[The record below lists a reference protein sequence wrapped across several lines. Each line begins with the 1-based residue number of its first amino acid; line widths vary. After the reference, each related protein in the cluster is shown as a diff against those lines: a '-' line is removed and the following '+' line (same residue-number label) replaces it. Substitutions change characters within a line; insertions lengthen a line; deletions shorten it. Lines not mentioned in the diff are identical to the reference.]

1 MWSAAYENGAGNILK
16 MAFYFSTL
24 AVCCFLTT
32 TILLSYTTY
41 GGSQLLLTAE
51 SNGLQNMKKVDRI
64 QKDVE
69 REQSKAALCKA
80 EELARKQQNELLRKE
95 KTMLE
100 RKEMEERTK
109 TLAEE
114 LTRKEQEELVMKE
127 KLPLEVLERA
137 KTSEALERAKTSE
150 ALERAK
156 ILAEKLTSKPQEEML
171 QEKAI
176 REREKMELDAKW
188 AADQMAKFKREKLAM
203 QELREA
209 NSRQLVRQKKST
221 LEMQETEEQSKSSA
235 VELAS
240 KQREPLISGNRSS
253 GVEREQSK
261 AAVCKAEELA
271 RKQQN
276 ELLRKEKTM
285 LERKEME
292 ERTKTLAE
300 ELTRKEQEELVMK
313 EKLPLE
319 VLERAKTSE
328 ALERAKTSEALERAK
343 ILAEKL
349 TSKPQEEMLQEKA
362 IREREKMELD
372 AKWAAD
378 QMAKFKREKLAMQ
391 ELREANSR
399 QLVRQKKSTLE
410 MQETEEQS
418 KSSAVELA
426 SKQRE
431 PLKEKNVQRQEA
443 DDRAMSAE
451 APDTEIGK
459 ALTRKEKAKLERKE
473 LMARA
478 KTAAEKLEKNQM
490 EQLERQKEE
499 ERERQEIEERF
510 KSATELLQK
519 AELMGKQ
526 VLERAKLSNEKLARK
541 EKRGLHWLGMK
552 REDVR
557 AKTADLATDQR
568 DELLKTENDTEE
580 SKERTK
586 VVRARPEFIQSPP
599 GFHDQNSRYLN
610 DSLEFQNFTKISATG
625 LECCLRKTFNFTDQ
639 LAGRDGFHTS
649 DFGWDFRA
657 CETWGD
663 SDCTLYCF
671 IIISCC
677 FLTVI
682 VLVACL
688 TLSAKAAQIIVA
700 HLVRISPKCVCV
712 AEEPS
717 RKVKVDKGK
726 AEEKSKKVAE
736 ERQQREEFVRNVKA
750 MLERQAADENAKRA
764 AEELAR
770 KRREDILRTEK
781 ADQERQ
787 EAEKWLKRAAEELA
801 TKQRKLQ
808 EKAAREEAE
817 KSSKWAAEVLARRR
831 EELARQE
838 KSRLERKE
846 AEELAKR
853 EAEELATKRQKELAR
868 QEKTERERRDAKE
881 RARKDTEEA
890 ERIKEELIAKE
901 MVALSARTEALAG
914 KERAKLKD
922 ILSKALNAAF
932 VDDYQSSFHHIDN
945 ARVVWN
951 KGEQMGLGLAE
962 GQQLEVLEEVLKRM
976 ISRSSS
982 NVHHWS
988 ERDVHDYLCVASGR
1002 LSLPAPNLRD
1012 GPVNGKR
1019 FAESWKCFLPIWTEL
1034 GLNEFLQLQRIQDD
1048 LDRRLRESGLHVEPP
1063 PLHWKGCGRG
1073 ENPFAMRRVLLD
1085 SSSQEF
1091 FKVKQR

>member
-176 REREKMELDAKW
+176 REREE
-188 AADQMAKFKREKLAM
+188 
-203 QELREA
+203 
-209 NSRQLVRQKKST
+209 
-221 LEMQETEEQSKSSA
+221 
-235 VELAS
+235 
-240 KQREPLISGNRSS
+240 
-253 GVEREQSK
+253 
-261 AAVCKAEELA
+261 
-271 RKQQN
+271 
-276 ELLRKEKTM
+276 
-285 LERKEME
+285 
-292 ERTKTLAE
+292 
-300 ELTRKEQEELVMK
+300 
-313 EKLPLE
+313 
-319 VLERAKTSE
+319 
-328 ALERAKTSEALERAK
+328 
-343 ILAEKL
+343 
-349 TSKPQEEMLQEKA
+349 
-362 IREREKMELD
+362 MELD

-976 ISRSSS
+976 ISRSS
-982 NVHHWS
+982 NVQQWS
-988 ERDVHDYLCVASGR
+988 ERDVRDYLCVASGR
-1002 LSLPAPNLRD
+1002 LSLPAPNLPD

-1034 GLNEFLQLQRIQDD
+1034 GLNESLQLQRIQGD